1 MDEEQGVI
9 QVSRFSQM
17 WNTCFVMKVGFWIT
31 ISVVPVIAASNGD
44 SKPVSNAAELSTIR
58 GVVKATAQATLASQV
73 QGRISRLPFKEGQRF
88 KKGALLVALDCS
100 KYEAELTGAQ
110 AEYRGKK
117 KTYENNLSLS
127 KHQAVGKLEL
137 EVSEAEVEKAL
148 AAVKSAQVN
157 VEGCTILAP
166 FPGRV
171 VKTIV
176 NEHENVFPNDQLIS
190 LLDDSQLEIELILPS
205 KSLAWLKVG
214 TPFDYAV
221 DETGFQYQAVV
232 QNIGA
237 NVDPASQTVKVKGL
251 FRRKPDNILAGMSGI
266 ASFDEA
272 PH

>member
-1 MDEEQGVI
+1 MDEKQRVA
-9 QVSRFSQM
+9 QVSRGGLM
-17 WNTCFVMKVGFWIT
+17 VGGSLIGVYLVCT
-31 ISVVPVIAASNGD
+31 MIAPARATTPLDAKPASN
-44 SKPVSNAAELSTIR
+44 SAELATIR

-73 QGRISRLPFKEGQRF
+73 QGRISRLPVKEGQRF

-100 KYEAELTGAQ
+100 RYEAELASAQ

-117 KTYENNLSLS
+117 KTYENNLRLS
-127 KHQAVGKLEL
+127 KHQAVGRLEL
-137 EVSEAEVEKAL
+137 EVSEADAEKAF
-148 AAVKSAQVN
+148 AAVKAARVN
-157 VEGCTILAP
+157 VSGCTVRAP

-214 TPFDYAV
+214 LPFEYAV
-221 DETGFQYQAVV
+221 DETGLRYPAVV
-232 QNIGA
+232 EDIGA

-251 FRRKPDNILAGMSGI
+251 FRANPDKVLAGMSGI
-266 ASFDEA
+266 AAFAEG